1 MSLEFLISKIQNN
14 NFLLIGRAGVDI
26 YPDPPGTKT
35 ENANTYVTHLGGSS
49 ANMGVQLK
57 KYGGSCSLLTRV
69 SNDAL
74 GKFALNQL
82 DHYGVNRDLIKLEDN
97 ESRIS
102 FAIVE
107 TTIEDHQSI
116 IYRHKAAD
124 LFLNKSDIENAKIH
138 NYECILITGTSLAA
152 QPSRDAVLYAL
163 KLAKE
168 HNIPVIMDIDY
179 RPYTWESAEKA
190 KDVYNLACDYCSG
203 VIGNDDEFA
212 ILSGNY
218 DEGLNYAKKLSSKCD
233 LVIFKMGEKGSI
245 TFSQNL
251 EIIKG
256 IFPVKPLKPTGA
268 GDSFMGSLIG
278 ALLKNYDLEK
288 AIEIG
293 SAAAAIVVTKVGCAP
308 AMPDLDEVLE
318 FMNNNKINKGD
329 KNAHTTV

>member
-1 MSLEFLISKIQNN
+1 MSLEFLISKIQKN

-35 ENANTYVTHLGGSS
+35 ENANKYVTHLGGSS
-49 ANMGVQLK
+49 ANMGVQLT
-57 KYGGSCSLLTRV
+57 KYGGSCTLLTRV

-74 GKFALNQL
+74 GKFAINQL
-82 DHYGVNRDLIKLEDN
+82 DSYGVKSDLVKLEDN

-107 TTIEDHQSI
+107 STIVDHQSI

-124 LFLNKSDIENAKIH
+124 LFLNKNDIENSNLQ

-152 QPSRDAVLYAL
+152 DPSRSAVLYAL

-168 HNIPVIMDIDY
+168 KKIPVIMDIDY
-179 RPYTWESAEKA
+179 RPYTWESEDKA
-190 KDVYNLACDYCSG
+190 KEIYNLAVDYCSG
-203 VIGNDDEFA
+203 IIGNDDEFA

-218 DEGLNYAKKLSSKCD
+218 DDGLSYAKKISRNCD
-233 LVIFKMGEKGSI
+233 LVIYKMGEKGSI
-245 TFSQNL
+245 TFANNE
-251 EIIKG
+251 EIQRG

-268 GDSFMGSLIG
+268 GDAFMGSLIG
-278 ALLKNYDLEK
+278 AILKKYALQK

-308 AMPDLDEVLE
+308 AMPDLDEVLD
-318 FMNNNKINKGD
+318 FMKNNNINKGER
-329 KNAHTTV
+329 

>member
-1 MSLEFLISKIQNN
+1 
-14 NFLLIGRAGVDI
+14 
-26 YPDPPGTKT
+26 
-35 ENANTYVTHLGGSS
+35 
-49 ANMGVQLK
+49 MGVQLT

-74 GKFALNQL
+74 GKFAINQL
-82 DHYGVNRDLIKLEDN
+82 DSYGVKSDLVKLEDN

-107 TTIEDHQSI
+107 STIVDHQSI

-124 LFLNKSDIENAKIH
+124 LFLNKNDIENSNLQ

-152 QPSRDAVLYAL
+152 EPSRSAVLYAL

-168 HNIPVIMDIDY
+168 KKIPVIMDIDY
-179 RPYTWESAEKA
+179 RPYTWESEDKA
-190 KDVYNLACDYCSG
+190 KEIYNLAGDYCSG
-203 VIGNDDEFA
+203 IIGNDDEFA

-218 DEGLNYAKKLSSKCD
+218 DDGLSYAKKISRNCD
-233 LVIFKMGEKGSI
+233 LVIYKMGEKGSI
-245 TFSQNL
+245 TFANNE
-251 EIIKG
+251 EIQRG

-268 GDSFMGSLIG
+268 GDAFMGSLIG
-278 ALLKNYDLEK
+278 AILKNYDLQK

-308 AMPDLDEVLE
+308 AMPDLDEVLD
-318 FMNNNKINKGD
+318 FMKNNNINKGER
-329 KNAHTTV
+329 

>member
-1 MSLEFLISKIQNN
+1 MSLEFLISKIQKN

-35 ENANTYVTHLGGSS
+35 ENANKYVTHLGGSS
-49 ANMGVQLK
+49 ANMGVQLT

-74 GKFALNQL
+74 GKFAINQL
-82 DHYGVNRDLIKLEDN
+82 DSYGVKSDLVKLEDN

-107 TTIEDHQSI
+107 STIVDHQSI

-124 LFLNKSDIENAKIH
+124 LFLNKNDIENSNLQ

-152 QPSRDAVLYAL
+152 EPSRSAVLYAL

-168 HNIPVIMDIDY
+168 KKIPVIMDIDY
-179 RPYTWESAEKA
+179 RPYTWESEDKA
-190 KDVYNLACDYCSG
+190 KEIYNLAVDYCSG
-203 VIGNDDEFA
+203 IIGNDDEFA

-218 DEGLNYAKKLSSKCD
+218 DDGLSYAKKISRNCD
-233 LVIFKMGEKGSI
+233 LVIYKMGEKGSI
-245 TFSQNL
+245 TFANDK
-251 EIIKG
+251 EIQRG

-268 GDSFMGSLIG
+268 GDAFMGSFIG
-278 ALLKNYDLEK
+278 AILKNYDLQK

-308 AMPDLDEVLE
+308 AMPDLDEVLD
-318 FMNNNKINKGD
+318 FMKINNINKGER
-329 KNAHTTV
+329 

>member
-1 MSLEFLISKIQNN
+1 MSLEFLISKIQKN

-35 ENANTYVTHLGGSS
+35 ENATKYVTHLGGSS
-49 ANMGVQLK
+49 ANMGVQLT

-74 GKFALNQL
+74 GKFAINQL
-82 DHYGVNRDLIKLEDN
+82 DSYGVKSDLVKLEDN

-107 TTIEDHQSI
+107 STVVDHQSI

-124 LFLNKSDIENAKIH
+124 LFLNKNDIENSNLQ

-152 QPSRDAVLYAL
+152 EPSRSAVLYAL

-168 HNIPVIMDIDY
+168 KKIPVIMDIDY
-179 RPYTWESAEKA
+179 RPYTWESEDKA
-190 KDVYNLACDYCSG
+190 KEIYNLAGDYCSG
-203 VIGNDDEFA
+203 IIGNDDEFA

-218 DEGLNYAKKLSSKCD
+218 DDGLSYAKKISRNCD
-233 LVIFKMGEKGSI
+233 LVIYKIGEKGSI
-245 TFSQNL
+245 TFANNE
-251 EIIKG
+251 EIQRG
-256 IFPVKPLKPTGA
+256 IFQVKPLKPTGA
-268 GDSFMGSLIG
+268 GDAFMGSFIG
-278 ALLKNYDLEK
+278 AILKSYDLQK

-308 AMPDLDEVLE
+308 AMPDLDEVLD
-318 FMNNNKINKGD
+318 FMKNNNINKGER
-329 KNAHTTV
+329 

>member
-1 MSLEFLISKIQNN
+1 MSLEFLISKIQKN

-35 ENANTYVTHLGGSS
+35 ENANKYVTHLGGSS
-49 ANMGVQLK
+49 ANMGVQLA

-69 SNDAL
+69 ANDAL
-74 GKFALNQL
+74 GKFAINQL
-82 DHYGVNRDLIKLEDN
+82 DSYGVKSDLVKLEDN

-107 TTIEDHQSI
+107 STVVDHQSI

-124 LFLNKSDIENAKIH
+124 LFLNKNDIENSNLQ

-152 QPSRDAVLYAL
+152 EPSRSAVLYAL

-168 HNIPVIMDIDY
+168 KKIPVIMDIDY
-179 RPYTWESAEKA
+179 RPYTWESEDKA
-190 KDVYNLACDYCSG
+190 KEIYNLAGDYCSG
-203 VIGNDDEFA
+203 IIGNDDEFA

-218 DEGLNYAKKLSSKCD
+218 DDGLSYAKKISRNCD
-233 LVIFKMGEKGSI
+233 LVIYKMGEKGSI
-245 TFSQNL
+245 TFANNE
-251 EIIKG
+251 EIQRG

-268 GDSFMGSLIG
+268 GDAFMGSLIG
-278 ALLKNYDLEK
+278 AILKNYDLQK

-308 AMPDLDEVLE
+308 AMPDLDEVLD
-318 FMNNNKINKGD
+318 FMKNNNINKGER
-329 KNAHTTV
+329 

>member
-1 MSLEFLISKIQNN
+1 MSLEFLISKIQKN

-35 ENANTYVTHLGGSS
+35 ENANKYVTHLGGSS
-49 ANMGVQLK
+49 ANMGVQLT

-74 GKFALNQL
+74 GKFAINQL
-82 DHYGVNRDLIKLEDN
+82 DSYGVKSDLVKLEEN

-107 TTIEDHQSI
+107 STVVDHQSI

-124 LFLNKSDIENAKIH
+124 LFLNKNDIENSNLQ

-152 QPSRDAVLYAL
+152 EPSRSAVLYAL

-168 HNIPVIMDIDY
+168 KKIPVIMDIDY
-179 RPYTWESAEKA
+179 RPYTWESKDKA
-190 KDVYNLACDYCSG
+190 KEIYNLAGDYCSG
-203 VIGNDDEFA
+203 IIGNDDEFA
-212 ILSGNY
+212 VLSGNY
-218 DEGLNYAKKLSSKCD
+218 DDGLRYAKKISKNCD
-233 LVIFKMGEKGSI
+233 LVIYKMGEKGSI
-245 TFSQNL
+245 TFANNE
-251 EIIKG
+251 EIPMG

-268 GDSFMGSLIG
+268 GDAFMGSLIG
-278 ALLKNYDLEK
+278 ALLKNYDLQK

-308 AMPDLDEVLE
+308 AMPDLDEVLD
-318 FMNNNKINKGD
+318 FMKNNNINKGE
-329 KNAHTTV
+329 K

>member
-1 MSLEFLISKIQNN
+1 MSLEFLISKIQKN

-35 ENANTYVTHLGGSS
+35 ENANKYVTHLGGSS
-49 ANMGVQLK
+49 ANMGVQLT

-74 GKFALNQL
+74 GKFAINQL
-82 DHYGVNRDLIKLEDN
+82 NSYGVKSDLVKLEDN

-107 TTIEDHQSI
+107 STIVDHQSI

-124 LFLNKSDIENAKIH
+124 LFLNKNDIENSNLQ

-152 QPSRDAVLYAL
+152 EPSRSAVLYAL

-168 HNIPVIMDIDY
+168 KKIPVIMDIDY
-179 RPYTWESAEKA
+179 RPYTWESEDKA
-190 KDVYNLACDYCSG
+190 KEIYNLAVDYCSG
-203 VIGNDDEFA
+203 IIGNDDEFA

-218 DEGLNYAKKLSSKCD
+218 DDGLSYAKKISRNCD
-233 LVIFKMGEKGSI
+233 LVIYKMGEKGSI
-245 TFSQNL
+245 TFANNE
-251 EIIKG
+251 EIQRG

-268 GDSFMGSLIG
+268 GDAFMGSLIG
-278 ALLKNYDLEK
+278 AILKKYALQK

-308 AMPDLDEVLE
+308 AMPDLDEVLD
-318 FMNNNKINKGD
+318 FMKNNNINKGER
-329 KNAHTTV
+329 

>member
-1 MSLEFLISKIQNN
+1 MSLEFLISKIQKN

-35 ENANTYVTHLGGSS
+35 ENANKYVTHLGGSS
-49 ANMGVQLK
+49 ANMGVQLT

-74 GKFALNQL
+74 GKFAINQL
-82 DHYGVNRDLIKLEDN
+82 DSYGVKSDLVKLEDN

-107 TTIEDHQSI
+107 STVVDHQSI

-124 LFLNKSDIENAKIH
+124 LFLNKNDIENSNLQ

-152 QPSRDAVLYAL
+152 EPSRSAVLYAL

-168 HNIPVIMDIDY
+168 KKIPVIMDIDY
-179 RPYTWESAEKA
+179 RPYTWESEDKA
-190 KDVYNLACDYCSG
+190 KEIYNLAGDYCSG
-203 VIGNDDEFA
+203 IIGNDDEFA

-218 DEGLNYAKKLSSKCD
+218 DDGLSYAKKISRNCD
-233 LVIFKMGEKGSI
+233 LVIYKMGEKGSI
-245 TFSQNL
+245 TFANNE
-251 EIIKG
+251 EIQRG

-268 GDSFMGSLIG
+268 GDAFMGSLIG
-278 ALLKNYDLEK
+278 AILKKYDLQK

-308 AMPDLDEVLE
+308 AMPDLDEVLD
-318 FMNNNKINKGD
+318 FMKNYNINKGER
-329 KNAHTTV
+329 

>member
-1 MSLEFLISKIQNN
+1 LEFLISKIQKN

-35 ENANTYVTHLGGSS
+35 ENANKYVTHLGGSS
-49 ANMGVQLK
+49 ANMGVQLT

-74 GKFALNQL
+74 GKFAINQL
-82 DHYGVNRDLIKLEDN
+82 DSYGVKSDLVKLEDN

-107 TTIEDHQSI
+107 STVVDHQSI

-124 LFLNKSDIENAKIH
+124 LFLNKNDIENSNLQ

-152 QPSRDAVLYAL
+152 DPSRSAVLYAL

-168 HNIPVIMDIDY
+168 KKIPVIMDIDY
-179 RPYTWESAEKA
+179 RPYTWESEDKA
-190 KDVYNLACDYCSG
+190 KEIYNLAGDYCSG
-203 VIGNDDEFA
+203 IIGNDDEFA

-218 DEGLNYAKKLSSKCD
+218 DDGLSYAKKISRNCD
-233 LVIFKMGEKGSI
+233 LVIYKMGEKGSI
-245 TFSQNL
+245 TFANNE
-251 EIIKG
+251 EIQRG

-268 GDSFMGSLIG
+268 GDAFMGSLIG
-278 ALLKNYDLEK
+278 AILKKYALQK

-308 AMPDLDEVLE
+308 AMPDLDEVLD
-318 FMNNNKINKGD
+318 FMKNNNINKGER
-329 KNAHTTV
+329 

>member
-1 MSLEFLISKIQNN
+1 MSLEFLISKIQKN

-35 ENANTYVTHLGGSS
+35 ENANKYVTHLGGSS
-49 ANMGVQLK
+49 ANMGVQLT

-74 GKFALNQL
+74 GKFAINQL
-82 DHYGVNRDLIKLEDN
+82 DSYGVKSDLVKLEDN

-102 FAIVE
+102 FAVVESTIV
-107 TTIEDHQSI
+107 DHQSI
-116 IYRHKAAD
+116 IYRHKASD
-124 LFLNKSDIENAKIH
+124 LFLNKNDIENSNLQ

-152 QPSRDAVLYAL
+152 DPSRSAVLYAL

-168 HNIPVIMDIDY
+168 KKIPVIMDIDY
-179 RPYTWESAEKA
+179 RPYTWESEDKA
-190 KDVYNLACDYCSG
+190 KEIYNLAGDYCSG
-203 VIGNDDEFA
+203 IIGNDDEFA

-218 DEGLNYAKKLSSKCD
+218 DDGLSYAKKISRNCD
-233 LVIFKMGEKGSI
+233 LVIYKMGEKGSI
-245 TFSQNL
+245 TFANNE
-251 EIIKG
+251 EIQRG

-268 GDSFMGSLIG
+268 GDAFMGSLIG
-278 ALLKNYDLEK
+278 AILKKYALQK

-308 AMPDLDEVLE
+308 AMPDLDEVLD
-318 FMNNNKINKGD
+318 FMKNNNINKGD
-329 KNAHTTV
+329 K

>member
-1 MSLEFLISKIQNN
+1 MSLEFLISKIQKN

-35 ENANTYVTHLGGSS
+35 ENANKYVTHLGGSS
-49 ANMGVQLK
+49 ANMGVQLT

-74 GKFALNQL
+74 GKFAINQL
-82 DHYGVNRDLIKLEDN
+82 DSYGVKSDLVKLEDN

-107 TTIEDHQSI
+107 STVVDHQSI

-124 LFLNKSDIENAKIH
+124 LFLNKNDIDNSNLQ

-152 QPSRDAVLYAL
+152 EPSRSAVLYAL

-168 HNIPVIMDIDY
+168 KKIPVIMDIDY
-179 RPYTWESAEKA
+179 RPYTWESADKA
-190 KDVYNLACDYCSG
+190 KEIYNLAGDYCSG
-203 VIGNDDEFA
+203 IIGNDDEFA

-218 DEGLNYAKKLSSKCD
+218 DDALGYAKKISRNCD
-233 LVIFKMGEKGSI
+233 LVIYKMGEKGSI
-245 TFSQNL
+245 TFANNE
-251 EIIKG
+251 EIQRG

-268 GDSFMGSLIG
+268 GDAFMGSLIG
-278 ALLKNYDLEK
+278 AILKNYDLQK

-308 AMPDLDEVLE
+308 AMPDLDEVLD
-318 FMNNNKINKGD
+318 FMKNNNINKGER
-329 KNAHTTV
+329 

>member
-1 MSLEFLISKIQNN
+1 MSLEFLISKIQKN

-35 ENANTYVTHLGGSS
+35 ENANKYVTHLGGSS
-49 ANMGVQLK
+49 ANMGVQLT

-74 GKFALNQL
+74 GKFAINQL
-82 DHYGVNRDLIKLEDN
+82 DSYGVKSDLVKLEDN

-107 TTIEDHQSI
+107 STVVDHQSI

-124 LFLNKSDIENAKIH
+124 LFLNKNDIENSNLQ

-152 QPSRDAVLYAL
+152 EPSRSAVLYAL

-168 HNIPVIMDIDY
+168 KKIPVIMDIDY
-179 RPYTWESAEKA
+179 RPYTWESEDKA
-190 KDVYNLACDYCSG
+190 KEIYNLAGDYCSG
-203 VIGNDDEFA
+203 IIGNDDEFA

-218 DEGLNYAKKLSSKCD
+218 DDGLSYAKKISRNCD
-233 LVIFKMGEKGSI
+233 LVIYKMGEKGSI
-245 TFSQNL
+245 TFANNK
-251 EIIKG
+251 EIQRG

-268 GDSFMGSLIG
+268 GDAFMGSLIG
-278 ALLKNYDLEK
+278 AILKNYDLQK

-308 AMPDLDEVLE
+308 AMPDLDEVLD
-318 FMNNNKINKGD
+318 FMKNNNINKGER
-329 KNAHTTV
+329 

>member
-1 MSLEFLISKIQNN
+1 MSLEFLISKIQKN

-35 ENANTYVTHLGGSS
+35 ENANKYVTHLGGSS
-49 ANMGVQLK
+49 ANMGVQLT

-74 GKFALNQL
+74 GKFAINQL
-82 DHYGVNRDLIKLEDN
+82 DSYGVRSDLVKLEDN

-107 TTIEDHQSI
+107 STVVDHQSI

-124 LFLNKSDIENAKIH
+124 LFLNKNDIENSNLQ

-152 QPSRDAVLYAL
+152 EPSRSAVLYAL

-168 HNIPVIMDIDY
+168 KNIPVIMDIDY
-179 RPYTWESAEKA
+179 RPYTWESKDKA
-190 KDVYNLACDYCSG
+190 KQIYNLASDYCSG
-203 VIGNDDEFA
+203 IIGNDEEFA
-212 ILSGNY
+212 ILSGVY
-218 DEGLNYAKKLSSKCD
+218 DEGLNYAKKLSSNCD

-245 TFSQNL
+245 TFSQNT
-251 EIIKG
+251 ENIKG

-293 SAAAAIVVTKVGCAP
+293 SAAAAIVVTRVGCAP

-318 FMNNNKINKGD
+318 FMNTNKINEGD
-329 KNAHTTV
+329 K

>member
-1 MSLEFLISKIQNN
+1 MSLEFLISKIQKN

-35 ENANTYVTHLGGSS
+35 ENANKYVTHLGGSS
-49 ANMGVQLK
+49 ANMGVQLT

-74 GKFALNQL
+74 GKFAINQL
-82 DHYGVNRDLIKLEDN
+82 DSYGVKSDLVKLEDN

-107 TTIEDHQSI
+107 STIVDHQSI

-124 LFLNKSDIENAKIH
+124 LFLNKNDIENSNLQ

-152 QPSRDAVLYAL
+152 EPSRSAVLYAL

-168 HNIPVIMDIDY
+168 KKIPVIMDIDY
-179 RPYTWESAEKA
+179 RPYTWESEDKA
-190 KDVYNLACDYCSG
+190 KEIYNLAGDYCSG
-203 VIGNDDEFA
+203 IIGNDDEFA

-218 DEGLNYAKKLSSKCD
+218 DDGLSYAKKISRNCD
-233 LVIFKMGEKGSI
+233 LVIYKMGEKGSI
-245 TFSQNL
+245 TFANNE
-251 EIIKG
+251 EIQRG

-268 GDSFMGSLIG
+268 GDAFMGSLIG
-278 ALLKNYDLEK
+278 AILKKYALQK

-308 AMPDLDEVLE
+308 AMPDLDEVLD
-318 FMNNNKINKGD
+318 FMKNNNINKGER
-329 KNAHTTV
+329 

>member
-1 MSLEFLISKIQNN
+1 MSLEFLISKIQKN

-35 ENANTYVTHLGGSS
+35 ENANKYVTHLGGSS
-49 ANMGVQLK
+49 ANMGVQLT

-74 GKFALNQL
+74 GKFAINQL
-82 DHYGVNRDLIKLEDN
+82 DSYGVKSDLVKLEDN

-107 TTIEDHQSI
+107 STIVDHQSI
-116 IYRHKAAD
+116 IYRHKASD
-124 LFLNKSDIENAKIH
+124 LFLNKNDIENSNLQ

-152 QPSRDAVLYAL
+152 DPSRSAVLYAL

-168 HNIPVIMDIDY
+168 KKIPVIMDIDY
-179 RPYTWESAEKA
+179 RPYTWESEDKA
-190 KDVYNLACDYCSG
+190 KEIYNLAGDYCSG
-203 VIGNDDEFA
+203 IIGNDDEFA
-212 ILSGNY
+212 ILSGSY
-218 DEGLNYAKKLSSKCD
+218 HDGLSYAKKISRNCD
-233 LVIFKMGEKGSI
+233 LVIYKMGEKGSI
-245 TFSQNL
+245 TFANNE
-251 EIIKG
+251 EIQRG

-268 GDSFMGSLIG
+268 GDAFMGSLIG
-278 ALLKNYDLEK
+278 AILKNYDLQK

-308 AMPDLDEVLE
+308 AMPDLDEVLD
-318 FMNNNKINKGD
+318 FMKNNNINKGER
-329 KNAHTTV
+329 

>member
-1 MSLEFLISKIQNN
+1 MSLEFLISKIQKN

-35 ENANTYVTHLGGSS
+35 ENANKYVTHLGGSS
-49 ANMGVQLK
+49 ANMGVQLT

-74 GKFALNQL
+74 GKFAINQL
-82 DHYGVNRDLIKLEDN
+82 DSYGVKSDLVKLEDN

-107 TTIEDHQSI
+107 STVVDHQSI

-124 LFLNKSDIENAKIH
+124 LFLNKNDIENSNLQ

-152 QPSRDAVLYAL
+152 EPSRSAVLYAL

-168 HNIPVIMDIDY
+168 KKIPVIMDIDY
-179 RPYTWESAEKA
+179 RPYTWESEDKA
-190 KDVYNLACDYCSG
+190 KEIYNLAGDYCSG
-203 VIGNDDEFA
+203 IIGNDDEFA

-218 DEGLNYAKKLSSKCD
+218 DDGLSYAKKISRNCD
-233 LVIFKMGEKGSI
+233 LVIYKMGEKGSI
-245 TFSQNL
+245 TFANNE
-251 EIIKG
+251 EIQRG

-268 GDSFMGSLIG
+268 GDAFMGSLIG
-278 ALLKNYDLEK
+278 ALLKNYDLQK

-293 SAAAAIVVTKVGCAP
+293 SAAAAIVVTKIGCAP
-308 AMPDLDEVLE
+308 AMPDLDEVLN
-318 FMNNNKINKGD
+318 FMKNNNINKGER
-329 KNAHTTV
+329 

>member
-1 MSLEFLISKIQNN
+1 MSLEFLISKIQKN

-35 ENANTYVTHLGGSS
+35 ENANKYVTHLGGSS
-49 ANMGVQLK
+49 ANMGVQLT

-74 GKFALNQL
+74 GKFAVNQL
-82 DHYGVNRDLIKLEDN
+82 NSYGVKSDLVKLEDN

-107 TTIEDHQSI
+107 STIVDHQSI

-124 LFLNKSDIENAKIH
+124 LFLNKNDIENSNLQ

-152 QPSRDAVLYAL
+152 DPSRSAVLYAL

-168 HNIPVIMDIDY
+168 KKIPVIMDIDY
-179 RPYTWESAEKA
+179 RPYTWESEDKA
-190 KDVYNLACDYCSG
+190 KEIYNLAGDYCSG
-203 VIGNDDEFA
+203 IIGNDDEFA

-218 DEGLNYAKKLSSKCD
+218 DDGLSYAKKISRNCD
-233 LVIFKMGEKGSI
+233 LVIYKMGEKGSI
-245 TFSQNL
+245 TFANNE
-251 EIIKG
+251 EIQRG

-268 GDSFMGSLIG
+268 GDAFMGSFIG
-278 ALLKNYDLEK
+278 AILKSYDLQK

-308 AMPDLDEVLE
+308 AMPDLDEVLD
-318 FMNNNKINKGD
+318 FMKNNNINKGER
-329 KNAHTTV
+329 

>member
-1 MSLEFLISKIQNN
+1 
-14 NFLLIGRAGVDI
+14 
-26 YPDPPGTKT
+26 
-35 ENANTYVTHLGGSS
+35 
-49 ANMGVQLK
+49 MGVQLT

-74 GKFALNQL
+74 GKFAINQL
-82 DHYGVNRDLIKLEDN
+82 DSYGVKSDLVKLEDN

-107 TTIEDHQSI
+107 STIVDHQSI

-124 LFLNKSDIENAKIH
+124 LFLNKNDIENSNLQ

-152 QPSRDAVLYAL
+152 EPSRSAVLYAL

-168 HNIPVIMDIDY
+168 KKIPVIMDIDY
-179 RPYTWESAEKA
+179 RPYTWESEDKA
-190 KDVYNLACDYCSG
+190 KEIYNLAGDYCSG
-203 VIGNDDEFA
+203 IIGNDDEFA

-218 DEGLNYAKKLSSKCD
+218 DDGLSYAKKISRNCD
-233 LVIFKMGEKGSI
+233 LVIYKMGEKGSI
-245 TFSQNL
+245 TFANNE
-251 EIIKG
+251 EIQRG

-268 GDSFMGSLIG
+268 GDAFMGSLIG
-278 ALLKNYDLEK
+278 AILKKYALQK

-308 AMPDLDEVLE
+308 AMPDLDEVLD
-318 FMNNNKINKGD
+318 FMKNNNINKGER
-329 KNAHTTV
+329 

>member
-1 MSLEFLISKIQNN
+1 MSLEFLISKIQKN

-35 ENANTYVTHLGGSS
+35 ENANKYVTHLGGSS
-49 ANMGVQLK
+49 ANMGVQLT

-74 GKFALNQL
+74 GNFAINQL
-82 DHYGVNRDLIKLEDN
+82 DSYGVKSDLVKLEDN

-107 TTIEDHQSI
+107 STVVDHQSI

-124 LFLNKSDIENAKIH
+124 LFLNKNDIDNSNLQ

-152 QPSRDAVLYAL
+152 EPSRSAVLYAL

-168 HNIPVIMDIDY
+168 KKIPVIMDIDY
-179 RPYTWESAEKA
+179 RPYTWESEDKA
-190 KDVYNLACDYCSG
+190 KEIYNLAGDYCSG
-203 VIGNDDEFA
+203 IIGNDDEFA

-218 DEGLNYAKKLSSKCD
+218 DDGLSYAKKISKNCD
-233 LVIFKMGEKGSI
+233 LVIYKMGEKGSI
-245 TFSQNL
+245 TFANNE
-251 EIIKG
+251 EIQRG

-268 GDSFMGSLIG
+268 GDAFMGSLIG
-278 ALLKNYDLEK
+278 AILKNYDLQK

-308 AMPDLDEVLE
+308 AMPDLDEVLD
-318 FMNNNKINKGD
+318 FMKNNNINKGER
-329 KNAHTTV
+329 